1 MTPAAPHLLHRIPG
15 PGPAPD
21 APLVPYWSVTKTVIA
36 LCTLRLAEQ
45 RRLDPDAPL
54 PDLGV
59 TLRQLLDHTA
69 GLPDYVTLP
78 AYREAVARDDEPWPA
93 DDLLRAAL
101 AQGRLFAP
109 GEGWAYSNVGYLLAR
124 RVIEEAAGL
133 PLADLVQE
141 QICAPLGLRSL
152 RLATG
157 RQDFRDL
164 PFPGAQ
170 RYHPGWVYHG
180 CLIGSAEEAAR
191 LMHALFTDKILKPAS
206 LARMKAAR
214 PLGGDLPGRPWTE
227 CGYGL
232 GLMCGRF
239 GAAGRV
245 LGHSGGGP
253 FSVCAVYHFPDLP
266 VPVTVAA
273 FTGTGDE
280 GRAEF
285 AAQEAALRLPR

>member
-1 MTPAAPHLLHRIPG
+1 MTPDAPLFLHRIPG
-15 PGPAPD
+15 PEPAPD
-21 APLVPYWSVTKTVIA
+21 APLAPYWSVTKTVIA
-36 LCTLRLAEQ
+36 LCALRLAEAQ
-45 RRLDPDAPL
+45 RLDLDAPL
-54 PDLGV
+54 ADIGA

-69 GLPDYVTLP
+69 GLPDYFTLP
-78 AYREAVARDDEPWPA
+78 AYRDSVARDDEPWPP

-133 PLADLVQE
+133 PLDAVVQE

-180 CLIGSAEEAAR
+180 CLIGSAEHAAR
-191 LMHALFTDKILKPAS
+191 LMHALFADKILKPES
-206 LARMKAAR
+206 LTQMTAAR
-214 PLGGDLPGRPWTE
+214 PVGGALPGRPWTE

-253 FSVCAVYHFPDLP
+253 FSLAAVYHFPDLP
-266 VPVTVAA
+266 APVTVAA
-273 FTGTGDE
+273 FTGGGDE

-285 AAQEAALRLPR
+285 AAQEAALRPLR